1 MSVLLAIDYGEK
13 RCGIATSD
21 PLQIIAQGLMTIP
34 TEKLL
39 SFLVDFCQKENVSTF
54 VIGYPNRLS
63 NQPSEVEAKI
73 LQFIEQLQKKLP
85 YIPIERIDERF
96 TSKIAFRT
104 MIDGGLKKQQ
114 RKNKAL
120 IDQISATIL
129 LQDYMET
136 MKNSR
141 SIL

>member
-13 RCGIATSD
+13 RCGIAVSD
-21 PLQIIAQGLMTIP
+21 PLQIIAQGLTTIA
-34 TEKLL
+34 TENLL
-39 SFLVDFCQKENVSTF
+39 SFLVDFCKKESVSTF
-54 VIGYPNRLS
+54 VIGYPNRL
-63 NQPSEVEAKI
+63 NNEPSEVEGKI
-73 LQFIEQLQKKLP
+73 LQFIELLKNEFPQ
-85 YIPIERIDERF
+85 IPIERIDERF

-129 LQDYMET
+129 LQDYMER
-136 MKNSR
+136 MKNPR
-141 SIL
+141 FIL